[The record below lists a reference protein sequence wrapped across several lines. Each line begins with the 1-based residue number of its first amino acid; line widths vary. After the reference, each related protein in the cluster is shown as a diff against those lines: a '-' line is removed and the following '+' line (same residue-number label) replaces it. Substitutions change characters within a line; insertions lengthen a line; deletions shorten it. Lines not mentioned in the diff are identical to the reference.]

1 MERIKNIMVACDFS
15 EYSKQALQ
23 YASNL
28 AENLKACLI
37 ITHVINQRDI
47 DAMQKI
53 AKYTATFS
61 LEKFVKD
68 QFEDRSQRIDK
79 LIEETVVYQLPI
91 KKVIKTGVPFNE
103 LINAVKEESVDLV
116 VMGSKGRSNLI
127 NILLG
132 TTAEKMFRHCQ
143 VPLLSIRM
151 DKHVRE

>member
-91 KKVIKTGVPFNE
+91 KKNFKNLPCLSRCHIFQRLYHWPPSNNSFLQRVLHPYRNYKI
-103 LINAVKEESVDLV
+103 SS
-116 VMGSKGRSNLI
+116 SKY
-127 NILLG
+127 
-132 TTAEKMFRHCQ
+132 AY
-143 VPLLSIRM
+143 V
-151 DKHVRE
+151 